1 MEMENTEFVLE
12 EKPQG
17 LKVLLVLTFI
27 YTSIVG
33 LFSLLGLIFA
43 KPFFNFM
50 SNLYDQIKDNPDV
63 KEKDLE
69 QMQKLLEMGVGKF
82 AIMCGML
89 LLIIGASFYGAV
101 QMWQMRYKGFIF
113 YAVANCIML
122 VSNAVQLNIFGII
135 IDVLFLSLYF
145 WQSKALKK

>member
-1 MEMENTEFVLE
+1 MENPEIIPE
-12 EKPQG
+12 QKPQG
-17 LKVLLVLTFI
+17 LKVLCVLTFI
-27 YTSIVG
+27 YTSFIG

-50 SNLYDQIKDNPDV
+50 ANLYGQLQNNPDV
-63 KEKDLE
+63 KEE
-69 QMQKLLEMGVGKF
+69 QLQQIQKLLELGVGKF
-82 AIMCGML
+82 AIMCGVF

-113 YAVANCIML
+113 YAVANTMLL

-135 IDVLFLSLYF
+135 IDCLFLGLYF

>member
-1 MEMENTEFVLE
+1 METTEIIPE

-17 LKVLLVLTFI
+17 LKVLCVLTFI
-27 YTSIVG
+27 YTSFFG

-43 KPFFNFM
+43 KPFFSFM
-50 SNLYDQIKDNPDV
+50 TKIYSQLESNPDV
-63 KEKDLE
+63 KEE
-69 QMQKLLEMGVGKF
+69 QLVQIRKLLEMGVGKF
-82 AIMCGML
+82 AIICGVFL
-89 LLIIGASFYGAV
+89 LVIGASFYGAV

-113 YAVANCIML
+113 YAVANGLML

-135 IDVLFLSLYF
+135 IDCLFLGLYY

>member
-1 MEMENTEFVLE
+1 MENTEFVPE

-17 LKVLLVLTFI
+17 LKVLCVLTFI
-27 YTSIVG
+27 YTSFFG

-50 SNLYDQIKDNPDV
+50 TDIYAQLQSNPDV
-63 KEKDLE
+63 KEE
-69 QMQKLLEMGVGKF
+69 QLMQIQKLLELGVGKF
-82 AIMCGML
+82 AIMCGVF

-113 YAVANCIML
+113 YAVANTMVL
-122 VSNAVQLNIFGII
+122 VSNAVQMNVFGII